1 MGGNDDHEYDE
12 GDHNEADLPKDG
24 PDLYVPA
31 APHEITAASKCN
43 VCFRIV
49 HVHTFCAV
57 GHTCSIFGEIRM
69 LCQVCP
75 GTHF

>member
-24 PDLYVPA
+24 PDLYVSA

-43 VCFRIV
+43 VRFRIV
-49 HVHTFCAV
+49 HVH
-57 GHTCSIFGEIRM
+57 IRS
-69 LCQVCP
+69 VR
-75 GTHF
+75 